1 MISET
6 WICNQLPK
14 FLRVFLI
21 YKYIFL
27 MKSIYLSFNKLIKVF
42 VILETEDAMIEL
54 FNGHPCL
61 KSCISSNTFNFFL
74 YHLPNDLAYMY
85 IVILCLLF
93 NIHFFYNKKVH
104 CVWFY
109 RYPRRRQEST
119 GRATVVVDLT
129 ESDDGRSKVKG
140 SHFLPLFRKCPKLVH
155 MWFSNGS
162 FMGTNFMYK
171 ISPEM

>member
-1 MISET
+1 
-6 WICNQLPK
+6 
-14 FLRVFLI
+14 
-21 YKYIFL
+21 

-140 SHFLPLFRKCPKLVH
+140 SYFLPLFRKCPKLHVVH
-155 MWFSNGS
+155 CDFHMVILWEQILCTKFLQKCS
-162 FMGTNFMYK
+162 FNT
-171 ISPEM
+171 

>member
-1 MISET
+1 
-6 WICNQLPK
+6 
-14 FLRVFLI
+14 
-21 YKYIFL
+21 

-93 NIHFFYNKKVH
+93 NIHFFFITKKFIV
-104 CVWFY
+104 CGF
-109 RYPRRRQEST
+109 T
-119 GRATVVVDLT
+119 GIPA
-129 ESDDGRSKVKG
+129 EGRSQQEE
-140 SHFLPLFRKCPKLVH
+140 PL
-155 MWFSNGS
+155 
-162 FMGTNFMYK
+162 
-171 ISPEM
+171 